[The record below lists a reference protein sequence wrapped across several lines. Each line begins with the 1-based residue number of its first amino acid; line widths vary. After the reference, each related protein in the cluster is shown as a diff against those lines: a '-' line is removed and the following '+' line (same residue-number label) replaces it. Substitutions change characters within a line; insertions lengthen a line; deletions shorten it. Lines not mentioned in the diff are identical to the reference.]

1 MKSQCHNLR
10 WPFTNFI
17 LLELKEKKM
26 SKVKLPSPVF
36 KDLQL
41 ATVQFCAVQLGDGI
55 LHVTARCEL
64 HHSVFQKDFD

>member
-1 MKSQCHNLR
+1 
-10 WPFTNFI
+10 
-17 LLELKEKKM
+17 M